1 MICMKKNVKNILG
14 LSILEALVS
23 TAIVGIGFIAIL
35 QMVNYSVQSID
46 TSGERTKANYLVS
59 MMAEDII
66 GHRNTLYGV
75 SAEAEGVK
83 FGSDGTIELQKEDG
97 STSQINKFIDHL
109 QGAPFV
115 AGEGL
120 AGPCAGTGTTAVN
133 VSGGENI
140 YQDQQVDAPRNKEAK
155 WRAIFDNNRYL
166 KCKGEKDIKKLK
178 VYKICRWGT
187 VCPHINNDVYD
198 DGLYV
203 GRIQVNLNN
212 GKKRKFL
219 YFQADYKIRKE

>member
-1 MICMKKNVKNILG
+1 MISTELERDTVSAVLQYQPSDSLDIVLDI
-14 LSILEALVS
+14 LSIDYSDSGVRR
-23 TAIVGIGFIAIL
+23 GI
-35 QMVNYSVQSID
+35 ID
-46 TSGERTKANYLVS
+46 
-59 MMAEDII
+59 
-66 GHRNTLYGV
+66 
-75 SAEAEGVK
+75 
-83 FGSDGTIELQKEDG
+83 
-97 STSQINKFIDHL
+97 
-109 QGAPFV
+109 PF
-115 AGEGL
+115 
-120 AGPCAGTGTTAVN
+120 TAVN
-133 VSGGENI
+133 VTGGENI

-219 YFQADYKIRKE
+219 YFIADYKIRKE